1 MQNQIEKKT
10 ANLNSL
16 LESIDQSVEQNRC
29 TFAKD
34 LENQIFL
41 LKMKKI
47 QSIENSRAECKLI
60 LGNAHNQVDFAFK
73 NDSRGENFLEIFSDE
88 ANNTLDRIEGQMQ
101 ECQKKIEESDLTQ
114 RMGNFILHI
123 FNFRIVDIFHFAW
136 VLIYNCLPFF
146 FKHNFA

>member
-1 MQNQIEKKT
+1 MQTQIEKKT

-16 LESIDQSVEQNRC
+16 LDSIDQSVEHNRC

-47 QSIENSRAECKLI
+47 QSIENSKAECKLI

-73 NDSRGENFLEIFSDE
+73 NESRGEGFLEIFSEE
-88 ANNTLDRIEGQMQ
+88 ANNTLDRIEGEMQ
-101 ECQKKIEESDLTQ
+101 ECQKKIEESDLLQ
-114 RMGNFILHI
+114 KMGNSIFIFLNLGLSI
-123 FNFRIVDIFHFAW
+123 FPTLLGF
-136 VLIYNCLPFF
+136 
-146 FKHNFA
+146 